1 MFNSSYDKME
11 GDMTICTLT
20 PFNKFDMQFEARP
33 NLNVFFSKGLQVIQR
48 ESDYLNLR

>member
-11 GDMTICTLT
+11 GDMAICALT
-20 PFNKFDMQFEARP
+20 PFYKFDMMFEARA
-33 NLNVFFSKGLQVIQR
+33 NLHVFFSKGLQVIQR